1 MRLVGIELEEFR
13 GWVRPERVDLD
24 AAVVIIQGPNGAGKT
39 SLFDAILWVIT
50 GEITRLGDDHKHDVV
65 SRYGESGNARVRLE
79 MRSNGGDPISITRS
93 TNGTQGKLRVE
104 VGASSYTD
112 EEASLQLM
120 RRMWPNGIGGPG
132 GGSMSAAISRSVYL
146 QQDDVRRF
154 VEADTSQQ
162 RFSAVAELVG
172 AGRLTE
178 IQRKLEGERLVWSRQ
193 TNESKA
199 EASKIEARVSQI
211 ATQVS
216 NLSADPAPST
226 GWAEWRDEVRI
237 LLGDASVLP
246 EETSAPR
253 ASESVDLAVR
263 RLEQVLGSRL
273 RRADRAAQLRS
284 EVTIAVATGVVPQ
297 EELEQAE
304 LEVRRTSDAVSRIQ
318 GQITEAELAA
328 AAERDRLVQQQ
339 TEQLELQS
347 LATLALRHLGSSCP
361 VCEQEYDHD
370 ETLHRLEGMAQTGPS
385 SVPTVASD
393 ALQELSSLLLG
404 ADHERSAARAR
415 LQDLQR
421 SAVDRAD
428 SISRL
433 GTALAELGVEGPAE
447 VAGNALTEIEHLERD
462 EAERLRRLIRE
473 GESVALLIAQS
484 AERARRIDLQTVL
497 DSTRSE
503 LLAATDAITRREAT
517 GELSSRVIV
526 ALRASSDE
534 LVARRVTAL
543 APILARIY
551 SRIDPH
557 PSFREV
563 ELVSEMRKGH
573 GWLETRI
580 SDEAFGVHGDA
591 PQVVLSSSQLNA
603 LALSVFL
610 SLNLGIAD
618 PPLDSVLL
626 DDPLQSLDE
635 VNLLGVVDLLRR
647 YKAKRQLVISTH
659 DRRFAGLLQRKLR
672 ATEPDEPIAL
682 VSLSDWGRLGP
693 RVQEVVSGTDGSPWK
708 IAAIG

>member
-1 MRLVGIELEEFR
+1 MRLVGIEVEEFR

-24 AAVVIIQGPNGAGKT
+24 AAVVIIQGPNGTGKT

-50 GEITRLGDDHKHDVV
+50 GEITRLGDEHKHDVV

-79 MRSNGGDPISITRS
+79 LRSTSGDAISITRS
-93 TNGTQGKLRVE
+93 TNGAHGRLRVDA
-104 VGASSYTD
+104 GPNSYTD

-120 RRMWPNGIGGPG
+120 RRMWPNGLGGPG
-132 GGSMSAAISRSVYL
+132 GGTMSAAISRSVYL

-193 TNESKA
+193 TNESKVD
-199 EASKIEARVSQI
+199 ASRIEARASQI
-211 ATQVS
+211 AAQVS
-216 NLSADPAPST
+216 SLSTDVAPYT
-226 GWAEWRDEVRI
+226 AWAEWRDAVRA
-237 LLGDASVLP
+237 LLGDELVVP
-246 EETSAPR
+246 EEMSAPR
-253 ASESVDLAVR
+253 ASEAVDLTVR
-263 RLEQVLGSRL
+263 RLEEVMGSRL
-273 RRADRAAQLRS
+273 RRADRAAQLRRELS
-284 EVTIAVATGVVPQ
+284 SAVSTNVVPLEQ
-297 EELEQAE
+297 LEQAE
-304 LEVRRTSDAVSRIQ
+304 QEVVRTNDAVSRIQ
-318 GQITEAELAA
+318 GQVTEAERAA

-339 TEQLELQS
+339 NTRLELQS
-347 LATLALRHLGSSCP
+347 LATLALRHLGPKCP
-361 VCEQEYDHD
+361 VCEQEYDHNT
-370 ETLHRLEGMAQTGPS
+370 TLHRLERMAQSGPS
-385 SVPTVASD
+385 PLPAITSG
-393 ALQELSSLLLG
+393 ALQELSARLVV
-404 ADHERSAARAR
+404 AERDRSEARAR

-421 SAVDRAD
+421 SEVDRTD
-428 SISRL
+428 SIARVSKEI
-433 GTALAELGVEGPAE
+433 AELGAEGPAE
-447 VAGNALTEIEHLERD
+447 VAGNALMEIDHVERA
-462 EAERLRRLIRE
+462 EAERLRGLIRE
-473 GESVALLIAQS
+473 GESIALLIAQS
-484 AERARRIDLQTVL
+484 AERTRRMDLQNVL
-497 DSTRSE
+497 ESTRSE
-503 LLAATDAITRREAT
+503 LLAANEAITRRDTT
-517 GELSSRVIV
+517 GELANRMID

-534 LVARRVTAL
+534 LVSRRVTAL

-557 PSFREV
+557 PSFRDV
-563 ELVSEMRKGH
+563 ELVSEMRRGH

-580 SDEAFGVHGDA
+580 SDEAFGVQDDA
-591 PQVVLSSSQLNA
+591 PQVLLSSSQLNA

-647 YKAKRQLVISTH
+647 YKARRQLVISTH

-672 ATEPDEPIAL
+672 ATEPDQPIAL
-682 VSLSDWGRLGP
+682 VNLSDWGRLGP

-708 IAAIG
+708 IAATG